1 MSHKTAID
9 LGVAR
14 VSTSSHVPRHPVNAR
29 ALRRGVAQLWDP
41 PVDGFRHAAQLIS
54 VGLALLAEA
63 PIGEPLVEGLRLHE
77 LLVPPPQQGVEV
89 IARVHLA
96 ELPQHL
102 RLVAPFE
109 GYHGSFTAHEYFWQ
123 GAPCIGPAAACTGAP
138 VLGQGSS

>member
-63 PIGEPLVEGLRLHE
+63 PIGEPLVEGLRLSTSA
-77 LLVPPPQQGVEV
+77 Q
-89 IARVHLA
+89 
-96 ELPQHL
+96 
-102 RLVAPFE
+102 
-109 GYHGSFTAHEYFWQ
+109 
-123 GAPCIGPAAACTGAP
+123 
-138 VLGQGSS
+138 VLFCSAFGGR